1 MTYPHTASPR
11 HFGGELTAKTVD
23 CCAGLHR
30 MELQLVDDD
39 GARHV
44 VYLAYG
50 RGDTA
55 AQYAQRQ
62 FDRLTVGCWYHST
75 ATVQRKTPG
84 LTEWAG
90 HVEPLKPCQ
99 RRHRFSEAA
108 SARAAMAGAA
118 A

>member
-1 MTYPHTASPR
+1 MTMPTMAAPR
-11 HFGGELTAKTVD
+11 HFSGELVVKQVD

-39 GARHV
+39 GAKHV

-62 FDRLTVGCWYHST
+62 FDRLSVGHWYHST
-75 ATVQRKTPG
+75 ATLQRKTTG

-90 HVEPLKPCQ
+90 HVTPLEPCQ
-99 RRHRFSEAA
+99 RRHRFGAAA